1 MSKLC
6 EFCEEEI
13 ALDGPYCSDCY
24 IDVLEGWEP
33 VRYSRRLHRQYEQ
46 EFDRRIS
53 AALRAERLQ
62 KALPVAAFTLAV
74 ISFALAITAVV
85 IDL

>member
-6 EFCEEEI
+6 EFCEEEV

-33 VRYSRRLHRQYEQ
+33 IRYSRRLHRQYEQ

-53 AALRAERLQ
+53 AALRAERIQ
-62 KALPVAAFTLAV
+62 KILPVAAFTLAV
-74 ISFALAITAVV
+74 VSFALAVAAVV

>member
-6 EFCEEEI
+6 EFCEEEV
-13 ALDGPYCSDCY
+13 ALDGPYCTDCY

-33 VRYSRRLHRQYEQ
+33 IRYSRRLLRQYEQ
-46 EFDRRIS
+46 EFDRRVS
-53 AALRAERLQ
+53 AALRAECLQ
-62 KALPVAAFTLAV
+62 KVLPVTAFALAV
-74 ISFALAITAVV
+74 VSFALAITAVV

>member
-6 EFCEEEI
+6 EFCEEEV

-33 VRYSRRLHRQYEQ
+33 IRYSRRLHHQYEQ
-46 EFDRRIS
+46 EFDRRIA
-53 AALRAERLQ
+53 AALRAERIQ
-62 KALPVAAFTLAV
+62 KVLPVAALTLAV
-74 ISFALAITAVV
+74 VSFALAITAVV

>member
-6 EFCEEEI
+6 EFCEQEV

-33 VRYSRRLHRQYEQ
+33 IRYSRRLLRQYEQ
-46 EFDRRIS
+46 EFDCRVA
-53 AALRAERLQ
+53 AALRVERLQ
-62 KALPVAAFTLAV
+62 KVLPVAAFTLAV

-85 IDL
+85 IEL